1 MSMKSWKYDGDVL
14 EIFAEDDNV
23 RIIVR
28 DRYEGAVASIIL
40 RGVEPISEIIE
51 HLKTFLSKPLDPIKR
66 SEIPTVDDIRARL
79 QERRERDNE
88 AVDKLVKHYILKIT
102 EVMRKQE
109 PHDNLTYS
117 LDCDPLS
124 MPVLARLSDSL
135 VERGWVL
142 QYKENPLY
150 PHSAPYAMT
159 LQWKP
164 RPTKEEK

>member
-1 MSMKSWKYDGDVL
+1 MSEKIWDLGGSEHLYITVEDHAVYIQTEFGDQQVDVS
-14 EIFAEDDNV
+14 I
-23 RIIVR
+23 
-28 DRYEGAVASIIL
+28 EGIQTV
-40 RGVEPISEIIE
+40 SEIIE
-51 HLKTFLSKPLDPIKR
+51 HLKTFMSKPLDTIKR
-66 SEIPTVDDIRARL
+66 SEIPTVEDIRVRL
-79 QERRERDNE
+79 QERLERDNE
-88 AVDKLVKHYILKIT
+88 AVDKLVKHYTHKIT